1 MLKPI
6 IGDGKVN
13 GELFT
18 DLRRHWLLQKPNG
31 QATIRNYLVIK
42 LRYMGDVLLST
53 PVFRGLRK
61 HFPHARI
68 CALVN
73 HGTEEILRRNPDI
86 NEIFLVPRSGWKAQ
100 LLFLRNIRTLRFDC
114 VIDLTDGDRSAF
126 ITGITGA
133 PLRIGFNHERRW
145 RGWLYSQAVEAPY
158 GAMHMVDYHA
168 QALTCLGISTNV
180 GEPELFV
187 GEEDE
192 LAADRLLHHA
202 GWRGEKWVM
211 IHPAARY
218 WFKAWPPERFAG
230 LSDTLIERGLKVV
243 LVGHSDD
250 QGIGDVVQGTAKHKL
265 ISLIGQTSLM
275 VLAGLMKRCA
285 LFIGN
290 DGGPMHMAAAVG
302 CPVVALFGPTDPMV
316 WGPKGKQTA
325 VLYKGLDCRDCFYPG
340 CFRGES
346 SCMKQISVDEV
357 YEAARR
363 FI

>member
-1 MLKPI
+1 MNLSV
-6 IGDGKVN
+6 DVN
-13 GELFT
+13 
-18 DLRRHWLLQKPNG
+18 N
-31 QATIRNYLVIK
+31 ILVIK
-42 LRYMGDVLLST
+42 LRYIGDVLLAT
-53 PVFRGLRK
+53 PVFRALR
-61 HFPHARI
+61 HQYPGARI
-68 CALVN
+68 SALVN
-73 HGTEEILRRNPDI
+73 AGTDEVLRRNP
-86 NEIFLVPRSGWKAQ
+86 NFEEIFLVPRGTWKTQ
-100 LLFLRNIRTLRFDC
+100 VRFFCDIRSRWFDC
-114 VIDLTDGDRSAF
+114 VIDLTDGDRSAVISF
-126 ITGITGA
+126 FTGA
-133 PLRIGFNHERRW
+133 SIRIGLNHERRW

-168 QALTCLGISTNV
+168 QALTCLGVSANV

-202 GWRGEKWVM
+202 GRGGEKWVM

-230 LSDTLIERGLKVV
+230 LSDTLVERGLKVV

-250 QGIGDVVQGTAKHKL
+250 QGIGEVVQGTAKHKL
-265 ISLIGQTSLM
+265 ISLIGQTSLLE
-275 VLAGLMKRCA
+275 LAGLMKRCA

>member
-1 MLKPI
+1 
-6 IGDGKVN
+6 
-13 GELFT
+13 
-18 DLRRHWLLQKPNG
+18 
-31 QATIRNYLVIK
+31 
-42 LRYMGDVLLST
+42 
-53 PVFRGLRK
+53 
-61 HFPHARI
+61 
-68 CALVN
+68 
-73 HGTEEILRRNPDI
+73 
-86 NEIFLVPRSGWKAQ
+86 
-100 LLFLRNIRTLRFDC
+100 
-114 VIDLTDGDRSAF
+114 
-126 ITGITGA
+126 
-133 PLRIGFNHERRW
+133 
-145 RGWLYSQAVEAPY
+145 
-158 GAMHMVDYHA
+158 
-168 QALTCLGISTNV
+168 
-180 GEPELFV
+180 
-187 GEEDE
+187 
-192 LAADRLLHHA
+192 
-202 GWRGEKWVM
+202 RGEKWVM

-218 WFKAWPPERFAG
+218 WFKAWPAERFAS
-230 LSDTLIERGLKVV
+230 LSDALIEQGLKVV
-243 LVGHSDD
+243 LIGHSDD

-290 DGGPMHMAAAVG
+290 DGGPMHMAVAVG

>member
-1 MLKPI
+1 M
-6 IGDGKVN
+6 
-13 GELFT
+13 
-18 DLRRHWLLQKPNG
+18 KPNP
-31 QATIRNYLVIK
+31 RNIFIIK
-42 LRYMGDVLLST
+42 LRYIGDVLLST
-53 PVFRGLRK
+53 PVL
-61 HFPHARI
+61 
-68 CALVN
+68 
-73 HGTEEILRRNPDI
+73 
-86 NEIFLVPRSGWKAQ
+86 
-100 LLFLRNIRTLRFDC
+100 RTLREEFPQAKISMAVNKGTEAVLHNNPYLDELLLVDREGLWTQFGFFSHIRSCQFDC
-114 VIDLTDGDRSAF
+114 VIDLSDADRSALMAA
-126 ITGITGA
+126 ISGAGI
-133 PLRIGFNHERRW
+133 RIGFNHEGRW
-145 RGWLYSQAVEAPY
+145 RGWWYTQVVEAPY

-168 QALTCLGISTNV
+168 QALTC
-180 GEPELFV
+180 PELFV

-202 GWRGEKWVM
+202 GCRGEKWVM

-230 LSDTLIERGLKVV
+230 LSDTLIERGLRVV

-265 ISLIGQTSLM
+265 ISLIGQTSLLE
-275 VLAGLMKRCA
+275 LAGLMKRCA